1 MVKVPVLTST
11 NVSEFSRVNL
21 IVWIN
26 SLDLLDNEIESV
38 SQLEDAVFFV
48 RLLDYLFP
56 GILISCGAPKSK
68 REI

>member
-11 NVSEFSRVNL
+11 NVSELSRVNL

-38 SQLEDAVFFV
+38 NQLDDGVFFV
-48 RLLDYLFP
+48 LLLEYLFP
-56 GILISCGAPKSK
+56 GK
-68 REI
+68 RKMEVF

>member
-38 SQLEDAVFFV
+38 NQLDDAVFFV

-56 GILISCGAPKSK
+56 GKQYNWCPLMV
-68 REI
+68 R

>member
-56 GILISCGAPKSK
+56 GTLISSGAPKSK